1 MKVNSLKTSEQFWQK
16 SILKFD
22 SSIQQAISNL
32 NNSGLKIVLVVN
44 NKNEFIGTIS
54 DGDIRR
60 GLLKNLNINDDIKN
74 IIHYEALVVH
84 PEFTKESALKLM
96 ELNQIF
102 QIPIINSQKNVVG
115 LFLRHSMVAENERN
129 NIMVIM
135 AGGIG
140 KRLLPHTEN
149 CPKPMLKVSGK
160 PILQHIIERAQS
172 EGFRHFILSINY
184 LGEMIEDYF
193 GNGEKMGVKIDYIRE
208 KKPLGTAG
216 ALSLLNLKTEESF
229 VVSNGDVIT
238 DIRYGELLD
247 FHIKNN
253 STATMAVSLYEWQNP
268 YGVVGLNGI
277 EITSFDEK
285 PINRTHINAGV
296 YALSRNALTFL
307 EKDSPCDMP
316 KLFEQLMASSGKI
329 IAYPMHE
336 PWLDVGRS
344 VDLNQANNKR

>member
-1 MKVNSLKTSEQFWQK
+1 MNNSEQFWQK
-16 SILKFD
+16 TILKFD
-22 SSIQQAISNL
+22 SSIEQAISNL

-44 NKNEFIGTIS
+44 DKNEFIGTIS

-60 GLLKNLNINDDIKN
+60 GLLVNLNINDSIKN
-74 IIHYEALVVH
+74 IIHYEALVIP
-84 PEFTKESALKLM
+84 PEFAKESALELM

-102 QIPIINSQKNVVG
+102 QVPIINSQKNIVG
-115 LFLRHSMVAENERN
+115 LFLRHSIAVENERN

-149 CPKPMLKVSGK
+149 CPKPMLEVSGK
-160 PILQHIIERAQS
+160 PILEHIIERAKS
-172 EGFRHFILSINY
+172 EGFINFIISINY
-184 LGEMIEDYF
+184 LGEMIENYF
-193 GNGEKMGVKIDYIRE
+193 GTGEKMGVNIDYIRE

-216 ALSLLNLKTEESF
+216 ALSLLNLKTEEPF
-229 VVSNGDVIT
+229 IVSNGDVIT

-253 STATMAVSLYEWQNP
+253 STATMAVNLYEWQNP

-277 EITSFDEK
+277 EITGFDEK

-296 YALSRNALTFL
+296 YALSKKALTFFK
-307 EKDSPCDMP
+307 KDSPCDMP
-316 KLFEQLMASSGKI
+316 KLFEQLRASSEKI

-344 VDLNQANNKR
+344 VDLNQANSKK

>member
-1 MKVNSLKTSEQFWQK
+1 MKNSEQFWQK
-16 SILKFD
+16 TILKFD
-22 SSIQQAISNL
+22 SSIKQAISNL

-60 GLLKNLNINDDIKN
+60 GLLANLNIKDSIKK
-74 IIHYEALVVH
+74 IIHYEALVV
-84 PEFTKESALKLM
+84 PPDFSKESALKLM
-96 ELNQIF
+96 ELNHILQL
-102 QIPIINSQKNVVG
+102 PIIDTQKNIVG
-115 LFLRHSMVAENERN
+115 LLLRHSLPVENERN

-140 KRLLPHTEN
+140 KRLLPHTAN
-149 CPKPMLKVSGK
+149 CPKPMLEVSGK
-160 PILQHIIERAQS
+160 PILEHIIERAKS
-172 EGFRHFILSINY
+172 EGFINFIISINY
-184 LGEMIEDYF
+184 LGEMIENYF
-193 GNGEKMGVKIDYIRE
+193 GTGEKLGVNIDYIRE

-216 ALSLLNLKTEESF
+216 ALSLLNIKTEEPF
-229 VVSNGDVIT
+229 IVSNGDVIT

-253 STATMAVSLYEWQNP
+253 SIATMAVNLYEWQNP

-277 EITSFDEK
+277 EITGFDEK

-296 YALSRNALTFL
+296 YALSKNSLSFL
-307 EKDSPCDMP
+307 KKDSPCDMP
-316 KLFEQLMASSGKI
+316 KLFEQLRARSMKV

-344 VDLNQANNKR
+344 VDLNQANSKK

>member
-1 MKVNSLKTSEQFWQK
+1 LKNSEQFWQK
-16 SILKFD
+16 SILKFG

-32 NNSGLKIVLVVN
+32 NNSGLKIVLVVDD
-44 NKNEFIGTIS
+44 KNEFIGTIS

-60 GLLKNLNINDDIKN
+60 GLLDNLSINDEIKN
-74 IIHYEALVVH
+74 IIHYEALVVP
-84 PEFTKESALKLM
+84 PEFAKESALKLM

-102 QIPIINSQKNVVG
+102 QVPIINSQKNIVG
-115 LFLRHSMVAENERN
+115 LFLRHSIVVENERN

-149 CPKPMLKVSGK
+149 CPKPMLEVSGK
-160 PILQHIIERAQS
+160 PILEHIIERAKS
-172 EGFRHFILSINY
+172 EGFINFIISINY
-184 LGEMIEDYF
+184 LGEMIENYF
-193 GNGEKMGVKIDYIRE
+193 GNGEKLGVNIDYIRE

-216 ALSLLNLKTEESF
+216 ALSLLNLKTEEPF
-229 VVSNGDVIT
+229 IVSNGDVIT

-253 STATMAVSLYEWQNP
+253 STATMAVNLYEWQNP

-277 EITSFDEK
+277 EITGFDEK

-296 YALSRNALTFL
+296 YALSKNALTFFK
-307 EKDSPCDMP
+307 KDSPCDMP
-316 KLFEQLMASSGKI
+316 KLFEQLRASSEKI

-336 PWLDVGRS
+336 PWLDVGRP
-344 VDLNQANNKR
+344 VDLNQANSKK

>member
-1 MKVNSLKTSEQFWQK
+1 MKNSEQFWQK

-32 NNSGLKIVLVVN
+32 NNSGLKIVLVVDD
-44 NKNEFIGTIS
+44 KNEFIGTIS

-60 GLLKNLNINDDIKN
+60 GLLANLSLNDAIKN
-74 IIHYEALVVH
+74 IIHYEALVV
-84 PEFTKESALKLM
+84 PPGFAKESALKLM

-102 QIPIINSQKNVVG
+102 QIPIINNQKNIVG
-115 LFLRHSMVAENERN
+115 LFLRHSIVVEYERN

-149 CPKPMLKVSGK
+149 CPKPMLEVSGK
-160 PILQHIIERAQS
+160 PILEHIIERAKS
-172 EGFRHFILSINY
+172 EGFINFIISINY
-184 LGEMIEDYF
+184 LGEMIENYF
-193 GNGEKMGVKIDYIRE
+193 GTGEKMGVNIDYIRE

-216 ALSLLNLKTEESF
+216 ALSLLNLKTEEPF
-229 VVSNGDVIT
+229 IVSNGDVIT

-247 FHIKNN
+247 FHIKNK
-253 STATMAVSLYEWQNP
+253 STATMAVNLYEWQNP

-277 EITSFDEK
+277 EITGFDEK

-296 YALSRNALTFL
+296 YALSKNALTFFK
-307 EKDSPCDMP
+307 KDSPCDMP
-316 KLFEQLMASSGKI
+316 KLFEQLRASSEKI

-344 VDLNQANNKR
+344 ADLNKANNKK

>member
-1 MKVNSLKTSEQFWQK
+1 MKNSEQFWQK
-16 SILKFD
+16 SILKFG

-32 NNSGLKIVLVVN
+32 NNSGLKIVLVVDD
-44 NKNEFIGTIS
+44 KNEFIGTIS

-60 GLLKNLNINDDIKN
+60 GLLDNLSINDEIKN
-74 IIHYEALVVH
+74 IIRYEALVVP
-84 PEFTKESALKLM
+84 PEFAKESALKLM

-102 QIPIINSQKNVVG
+102 QVPIINSQKNIVG
-115 LFLRHSMVAENERN
+115 LFLRHSIAVENERN

-149 CPKPMLKVSGK
+149 CPKPMLEVSGK
-160 PILQHIIERAQS
+160 PILEHIIERAKS
-172 EGFRHFILSINY
+172 EGFINFIISINY
-184 LGEMIEDYF
+184 LGEMIEGYF
-193 GNGEKMGVKIDYIRE
+193 GTGEKMGVNIDYIRE

-216 ALSLLNLKTEESF
+216 ALSLLNIKTEEPF
-229 VVSNGDVIT
+229 IVSNGDVIT

-253 STATMAVSLYEWQNP
+253 SIATMAVNLYEWQNP

-277 EITSFDEK
+277 EITGFDEK

-296 YALSRNALTFL
+296 YALSKNSLSFL
-307 EKDSPCDMP
+307 KKDSPCDMP
-316 KLFEQLMASSGKI
+316 KLFEQLRARSMKV

-344 VDLNQANNKR
+344 VDLNQANSKK

>member
-1 MKVNSLKTSEQFWQK
+1 MKNSEQFWQK
-16 SILKFD
+16 SILKLD

-32 NNSGLKIVLVVN
+32 NNSGLKIVLVVDD
-44 NKNEFIGTIS
+44 KNEFIGTIS

-60 GLLKNLNINDDIKN
+60 GLLANLSINDAIKN
-74 IIHYEALVVH
+74 IIHYEALVVP
-84 PEFTKESALKLM
+84 PEFAKESALKLM

-102 QIPIINSQKNVVG
+102 QVPIINSQKNIVG
-115 LFLRHSMVAENERN
+115 LFLRHSIAVENERN

-149 CPKPMLKVSGK
+149 CPKPMLEVSGK
-160 PILQHIIERAQS
+160 PILEHIIERAKS
-172 EGFRHFILSINY
+172 EGFINFIISINY
-184 LGEMIEDYF
+184 LGEMIENYF
-193 GNGEKMGVKIDYIRE
+193 GNGEKLGVNIDYIRE

-216 ALSLLNLKTEESF
+216 ALSLLNLKTEEPF
-229 VVSNGDVIT
+229 IVSNGDVIT

-247 FHIKNN
+247 FHIKNK
-253 STATMAVSLYEWQNP
+253 STATMAVNLYEWQNP

-277 EITSFDEK
+277 EITGFDEK

-296 YALSRNALTFL
+296 YALSKNALTFFK
-307 EKDSPCDMP
+307 KDSPCDMP
-316 KLFEQLMASSGKI
+316 KLFEQLRASSEKI

-336 PWLDVGRS
+336 PWLDVGRP
-344 VDLNQANNKR
+344 VDLNQANSKK

>member
-1 MKVNSLKTSEQFWQK
+1 MKNSEQFWQK

-32 NNSGLKIVLVVN
+32 NNSGLKIVLVVDD
-44 NKNEFIGTIS
+44 KNEFIGTIS

-60 GLLKNLNINDDIKN
+60 GLLDNLSINDEIKN
-74 IIHYEALVVH
+74 IIRYEALVVP
-84 PEFTKESALKLM
+84 PEFAKESALKLM

-102 QIPIINSQKNVVG
+102 QVPIINSQKNIVG
-115 LFLRHSMVAENERN
+115 LFLRHSIAVENERN

-149 CPKPMLKVSGK
+149 CPKPMLEVSGK
-160 PILQHIIERAQS
+160 PILEHIIERAKS
-172 EGFRHFILSINY
+172 EGFINFIISINY
-184 LGEMIEDYF
+184 LGEMIENYF
-193 GNGEKMGVKIDYIRE
+193 GTGEKMGVNIDYIRE

-216 ALSLLNLKTEESF
+216 ALSLLNLKTEEPF
-229 VVSNGDVIT
+229 IVSNGDVIT

-253 STATMAVSLYEWQNP
+253 STATMAVNLYEWQNP

-277 EITSFDEK
+277 EITGFDEK

-296 YALSRNALTFL
+296 YALSKNALTFFK
-307 EKDSPCDMP
+307 KDSPCDMP
-316 KLFEQLMASSGKI
+316 KLFEQLRASSEKI

-336 PWLDVGRS
+336 PWLDVGRP
-344 VDLNQANNKR
+344 VDLNQANSKK

>member
-1 MKVNSLKTSEQFWQK
+1 MKNSEQFWQK

-44 NKNEFIGTIS
+44 DKNEFIGTIS

-60 GLLKNLNINDDIKN
+60 GLLDNLSINDEIKN
-74 IIHYEALVVH
+74 IIRYEALVVP
-84 PEFTKESALKLM
+84 PEFAKESALKLM

-102 QIPIINSQKNVVG
+102 QVPIINSQKNIVG
-115 LFLRHSMVAENERN
+115 LFLRHSIAVENERN

-149 CPKPMLKVSGK
+149 CPKPMLEVSGK
-160 PILQHIIERAQS
+160 PILEHIIERAKS
-172 EGFRHFILSINY
+172 EGFINFIISINY
-184 LGEMIEDYF
+184 LGEMIENYF
-193 GNGEKMGVKIDYIRE
+193 GNGEKLGVNIDYIRE

-216 ALSLLNLKTEESF
+216 ALSLLNLKTEEPF
-229 VVSNGDVIT
+229 IVSNGDVIT

-247 FHIKNN
+247 FHIKNK
-253 STATMAVSLYEWQNP
+253 STATMAVNLYEWQNP

-277 EITSFDEK
+277 EITGFDEK

-296 YALSRNALTFL
+296 YALSKNALTFFK
-307 EKDSPCDMP
+307 KDSPCDMP
-316 KLFEQLMASSGKI
+316 KLFEQLRASSEKI

-336 PWLDVGRS
+336 PWLDVGRP
-344 VDLNQANNKR
+344 VDLNQANSKK

>member
-1 MKVNSLKTSEQFWQK
+1 MKNSEQFWQK

-22 SSIQQAISNL
+22 SSIKQAISNL

-60 GLLKNLNINDDIKN
+60 GLLANLNINDAIKN
-74 IIHYEALVVH
+74 IIHYEALVV
-84 PEFTKESALKLM
+84 PPDFAKESALKIM

-102 QIPIINSQKNVVG
+102 QVPIINTQKNVVG
-115 LFLRHSMVAENERN
+115 LFLRHSISVENERN

-149 CPKPMLKVSGK
+149 CPKPMLEVSGK
-160 PILQHIIERAQS
+160 PILEHIIERAKA
-172 EGFRHFILSINY
+172 EGFVNFIISINY
-184 LGEMIEDYF
+184 LGEMIEGYF
-193 GNGEKMGVKIDYIRE
+193 GTGEKMGVNIDYIRE

-216 ALSLLNLKTEESF
+216 ALSLLNINTEEPF
-229 VVSNGDVIT
+229 IVSNGDVIT

-253 STATMAVSLYEWQNP
+253 STATMAVNLYEWQNP

-277 EITSFDEK
+277 EITGFDEK

-296 YALSRNALTFL
+296 YALSKNSLSFL
-307 EKDSPCDMP
+307 KKDFPCDMP
-316 KLFEQLMASSGKI
+316 KLFEQLRAGSKKV

-344 VDLNQANNKR
+344 VDLHQANSKK

>member
-1 MKVNSLKTSEQFWQK
+1 LKNSEQFWQK
-16 SILKFD
+16 SILKFG

-32 NNSGLKIVLVVN
+32 NNSGLKIVLVVDD
-44 NKNEFIGTIS
+44 KNEFIGTIS

-60 GLLKNLNINDDIKN
+60 GLLDNLSINDEIKN
-74 IIHYEALVVH
+74 IIRYEALVVP
-84 PEFTKESALKLM
+84 PEFAKESALKLM

-102 QIPIINSQKNVVG
+102 QVPIINSQKNIVG
-115 LFLRHSMVAENERN
+115 LFLRHSIAVENERN

-149 CPKPMLKVSGK
+149 CPKPMLEVSGK
-160 PILQHIIERAQS
+160 PILEHIIERAKS
-172 EGFRHFILSINY
+172 EGFINFIISINY
-184 LGEMIEDYF
+184 LGEMIENYF
-193 GNGEKMGVKIDYIRE
+193 GNGEKLGVNIDYIRE

-216 ALSLLNLKTEESF
+216 ALSLLNLKTEEPF
-229 VVSNGDVIT
+229 IVSNGDVIT

-247 FHIKNN
+247 FHIKNK
-253 STATMAVSLYEWQNP
+253 STATMAVNLYEWQNP

-277 EITSFDEK
+277 EITGFDEK

-296 YALSRNALTFL
+296 YALSKNALTFFK
-307 EKDSPCDMP
+307 KDSPCDMP
-316 KLFEQLMASSGKI
+316 KLFEQLRASSEKI

-336 PWLDVGRS
+336 PWLDVGRP
-344 VDLNQANNKR
+344 VDLNQANIKK

>member
-1 MKVNSLKTSEQFWQK
+1 MKTSEQFWQK

-44 NKNEFIGTIS
+44 DKNEFIGTIS

-60 GLLKNLNINDDIKN
+60 GLLANLNINDAIKN

-102 QIPIINSQKNVVG
+102 QIPIINAQKNVVG
-115 LFLRHSMVAENERN
+115 LFLRHSMVVENERN

-172 EGFRHFILSINY
+172 EGFRHFVLSINY

-253 STATMAVSLYEWQNP
+253 STATMAVNLYEWQNP

-277 EITSFDEK
+277 EITGFDEK

-296 YALSRNALTFL
+296 YALSRNAITFL

-316 KLFEQLMASSGKI
+316 KLFEQLRAGSEKI

-344 VDLNQANNKR
+344 FDLNQANNKR